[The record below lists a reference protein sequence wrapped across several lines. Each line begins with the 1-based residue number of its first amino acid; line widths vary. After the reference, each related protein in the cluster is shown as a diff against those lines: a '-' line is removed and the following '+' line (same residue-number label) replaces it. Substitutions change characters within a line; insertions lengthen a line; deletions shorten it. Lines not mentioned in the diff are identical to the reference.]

1 MTIMT
6 GKKLNFAAL
15 FSGSSERQIKQ
26 GSSLFIQREEILE
39 AVAYHD
45 EEIYK
50 WYRGQKHATP
60 F

>member
-1 MTIMT
+1 MT
-6 GKKLNFAAL
+6 GKKLKFAAL
-15 FSGSSERQIKQ
+15 VRGSSERQIKQ
-26 GSSLFIQREEILE
+26 GSSLLTQTEEILE
-39 AVAYHD
+39 VVAYHD